1 MQAAPHV
8 PEALEQSRELEFL
21 QVLATSA
28 RAVERRAHVVDLV
41 LEPSTPDRLDGST
54 LPDLSFPRQIHEEA
68 LVQLVELGFSTGGA
82 TQLGSELSDRLEHP
96 EPLAGVPD
104 EALVDERLEN
114 VEVGGAHLLGCL
126 ECAATLEDRQTS
138 EQLLFLLAE
147 QVVRPLDRCAQ
158 RLLPRVL
165 VAAALQQVET
175 LRQPFE
181 DLRWREHARP
191 GGRQLDGQW
200 HVVEPA
206 AELADILRGLESGAR
221 AEELHG
227 LVRGERRHR
236 VFDLAVDP
244 QEFAARNKHVQIE

>member
-1 MQAAPHV
+1 M
-8 PEALEQSRELEFL
+8 
-21 QVLATSA
+21 
-28 RAVERRAHVVDLV
+28 
-41 LEPSTPDRLDGST
+41 
-54 LPDLSFPRQIHEEA
+54 
-68 LVQLVELGFSTGGA
+68 QLVELGLSTGGA

-165 VAAALQQVET
+165 VAAALQQVEAV
-175 LRQPFE
+175 RQPFE
-181 DLRWREHARP
+181 DLRGREHARP
-191 GGRQLDGQW
+191 GGRQLDGQR

-206 AELADILRGLESGAR
+206 AELVDILRGLESGER

-244 QEFAARNKHVQIE
+244 QEFAARNKHVQIETR